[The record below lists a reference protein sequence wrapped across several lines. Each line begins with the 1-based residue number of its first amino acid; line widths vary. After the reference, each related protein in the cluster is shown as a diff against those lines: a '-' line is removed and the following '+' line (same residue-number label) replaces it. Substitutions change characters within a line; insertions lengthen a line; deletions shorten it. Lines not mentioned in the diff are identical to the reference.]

1 MDRKNRGL
9 ILKFLREEK
18 KLNQADVAAFL
29 GVSQQAYQRYENG
42 SSEPN
47 ADGFIKLADYY
58 NVSVDFLFGRTQVR
72 EMNTQDKWL
81 PTPEEVEA
89 VEQKIIDIYTQL
101 SPKLRRAGIGMLMD
115 IVGGFMPDLSRITA
129 ALEEEN
135 DEPSENPA

>member
-115 IVGGFMPDLSRITA
+115 IIGGFMPDLSRITA
-129 ALEEEN
+129 ALEEED
-135 DEPSENPA
+135 DEQNEKPA

>member
-1 MDRKNRGL
+1 MDLTNILITLRTEKGVTKKNVSDATEIPYTTYIKYESGERKDISLPAL
-9 ILKFLREEK
+9 IKI
-18 KLNQADVAAFL
+18 ADF
-29 GVSQQAYQRYENG
+29 
-42 SSEPN
+42 
-47 ADGFIKLADYY
+47 Y
-58 NVSVDFLFGRTQVR
+58 NVSLDFITGRTQVR

-129 ALEEEN
+129 ALEEED
-135 DEPSENPA
+135 DEPNESPA

>member
-1 MDRKNRGL
+1 MDLTNILIALRTEKGVTKKNVSDATEIPYTTYIKYESGERKDISLPAL
-9 ILKFLREEK
+9 IKI
-18 KLNQADVAAFL
+18 ADF
-29 GVSQQAYQRYENG
+29 
-42 SSEPN
+42 
-47 ADGFIKLADYY
+47 Y
-58 NVSVDFLFGRTQVR
+58 NVSLDFITGRTQVR

-129 ALEEEN
+129 ALEEED
-135 DEPSENPA
+135 DEPNESPA

>member
-1 MDRKNRGL
+1 MKTMPE
-9 ILKFLREEK
+9 ILRELRTEK
-18 KLNQADVAAFL
+18 KKTQGEMSEILGLKRNAYQCYES
-29 GVSQQAYQRYENG
+29 GVS
-42 SSEPN
+42 EPTCKSLR
-47 ADGFIKLADYY
+47 ILADFYG
-58 NVSVDFLFGRTQVR
+58 VSTDYILGRTSIR

-129 ALEEEN
+129 ALEEED
-135 DEPSENPA
+135 DEPNESPA

>member
-58 NVSVDFLFGRTQVR
+58 NVSVDFLFGRTSIR

-81 PTPEEVEA
+81 STPEEVEA

-115 IVGGFMPDLSRITA
+115 IIGGFMPDLSRITA
-129 ALEEEN
+129 ALEEED
-135 DEPSENPA
+135 DEPNENPA

>member
-1 MDRKNRGL
+1 MNRKKRGL
-9 ILKFLREEK
+9 ILKILREEK

-129 ALEEEN
+129 ALEEED
-135 DEPSENPA
+135 DEQNENPA

>member
-9 ILKFLREEK
+9 ILKILREEK

-58 NVSVDFLFGRTQVR
+58 NVSVDFLFGRTTVR

-129 ALEEEN
+129 ALEEED
-135 DEPSENPA
+135 DEPNESPA

>member
-115 IVGGFMPDLSRITA
+115 IIGGFMPDLSRITA
-129 ALEEEN
+129 ALEEED
-135 DEPSENPA
+135 DEQNENPA

>member
-1 MDRKNRGL
+1 MDLTNILIMLRTGKGVTKKNVSDATEIPYTTYIKYESGERKDISLPAL
-9 ILKFLREEK
+9 IKI
-18 KLNQADVAAFL
+18 ADF
-29 GVSQQAYQRYENG
+29 
-42 SSEPN
+42 
-47 ADGFIKLADYY
+47 Y
-58 NVSVDFLFGRTQVR
+58 NVSLDFITGRTQVR

-129 ALEEEN
+129 ALEEED
-135 DEPSENPA
+135 DEQNESPA

>member
-1 MDRKNRGL
+1 MNRKNRGL
-9 ILKFLREEK
+9 ILKILREEK

-58 NVSVDFLFGRTQVR
+58 NVSVDFLFGRTPIR

>member
-1 MDRKNRGL
+1 MDLTNILIMLRTEKGVTKKNVSDATEIPYTTYIKYESGERKDISLPAL
-9 ILKFLREEK
+9 IKI
-18 KLNQADVAAFL
+18 ADF
-29 GVSQQAYQRYENG
+29 
-42 SSEPN
+42 
-47 ADGFIKLADYY
+47 Y
-58 NVSVDFLFGRTQVR
+58 NVSLDFITGRTQVR

-129 ALEEEN
+129 ALEEED
-135 DEPSENPA
+135 DEQNESPA

>member
-58 NVSVDFLFGRTQVR
+58 NVSVDFLFGRTSIR

-81 PTPEEVEA
+81 STPEEVEA

-115 IVGGFMPDLSRITA
+115 IIGGFMPDLSRITA
-129 ALEEEN
+129 ALEEED
-135 DEPSENPA
+135 DEQNENPA

>member
-9 ILKFLREEK
+9 ILKILREEK

-58 NVSVDFLFGRTQVR
+58 NVSVDFLFGRTSIR

-129 ALEEEN
+129 ALEEED
-135 DEPSENPA
+135 DEPNESPA

>member
-1 MDRKNRGL
+1 MDRKNRGS

-18 KLNQADVAAFL
+18 RLNQADVAAFL

-115 IVGGFMPDLSRITA
+115 IIGGFMPDLSRITA
-129 ALEEEN
+129 ALEEED
-135 DEPSENPA
+135 DEPNESPA